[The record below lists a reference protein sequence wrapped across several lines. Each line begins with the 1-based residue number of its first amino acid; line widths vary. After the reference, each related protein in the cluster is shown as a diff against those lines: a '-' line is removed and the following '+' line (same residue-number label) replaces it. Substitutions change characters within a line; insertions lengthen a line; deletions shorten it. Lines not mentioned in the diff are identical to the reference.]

1 MAEAGSQE
9 FVEVLG
15 RIPVFGNLTLE
26 ECRKLM
32 GICRKASFFTGK
44 TIYTAGG
51 PGNQMLILLKGTV
64 SIHMSDGTEIA
75 RVQPPDTV
83 GEMEIVSA
91 QPRAA
96 RAVADSPVSGLRVD
110 RPELEKLIHGEPEL
124 GIKILKNLVD
134 SLARKLDATNQQLQ
148 RTGKAAGPDD

>member
-1 MAEAGSQE
+1 MAEAGGQE

-15 RIPVFGNLTLE
+15 RIPVFGNLTME

-32 GICRKASFFTGK
+32 GICKKASFFTGK
-44 TIYTAGG
+44 TIYTAGA

-75 RVQPPDTV
+75 KVEPPDTV
-83 GEMEIVSA
+83 GEMEIVGA
-91 QPRAA
+91 LPRAA
-96 RAVADSPVSGLRVD
+96 RAVADTAVSGLTVD

-148 RTGKAAGPDD
+148 RIGKAAGSNA